1 MIIDS
6 KKSEADAALYVAKLM
21 MVAARTA
28 PKAAGEDRVKTAVV
42 TEEDK
47 VRLSEKM
54 EEIGQA
60 RNSFGLSRDARNVSD
75 SDAVVLIGVELG
87 DPSGYLTF
95 RAKLIDLGIAI
106 GSAVK
111 IASDLNVDN
120 RIMKSI
126 GQAATELELIEA
138 DEVHGIPIAIKGKNI
153 FFDRPR
159 QQ

>member
-6 KKSEADAALYVAKLM
+6 GKAEAEAALYVAKLM

-28 PKAAGEDRVKTAVV
+28 PKAAGEDRIKTAIV

-47 VRLSEKM
+47 IRLSDKM

-60 RNSFGLSRDARNVSD
+60 RNSFGLSRDAKNVRD
-75 SDAVVLIGVELG
+75 SEAVVLIGVELG
-87 DPSGYLTF
+87 DPSSYLAF

-120 RIMKSI
+120 RVMHSI
-126 GQAATELELIEA
+126 GQAATELGLLEA

-159 QQ
+159 QT